1 MTDCGRLFTMI
12 VCRKTG
18 IYRKA
23 AHPDANNRP
32 VLDLVIRG
40 KWVSQITEPDV
51 HDFTRTRFV
60 AAVDSSVRALPMT

>member
-1 MTDCGRLFTMI
+1 M
-12 VCRKTG
+12 VAWRKPD

-23 AHPDANNRP
+23 NYLDANNRP
-32 VLDLVIRG
+32 LLDLVIRG

>member
-1 MTDCGRLFTMI
+1 M
-12 VCRKTG
+12 VAWRKPD

-23 AHPDANNRP
+23 NYPDANNRP
-32 VLDLVIRG
+32 LLDLVIRG